1 MMLGRTAAARL
12 AQRRPIASRTCRAFT
27 STNSTPAPPGD
38 DKPDLFMPRITER
51 RLNEGGPGGRQS
63 NSDLR
68 VAIFGATGFLGKH
81 LCHQLGT
88 YQQTKDFCS
97 TLQYTRMQIRN
108 QDYAKF

>member
-1 MMLGRTAAARL
+1 MLGRTASAARF
-12 AQRRPIASRTCRAFT
+12 AQRRSVAARSSTRAFT

-63 NSDLR
+63 NGDLR

-88 YQQTKDFCS
+88 
-97 TLQYTRMQIRN
+97 
-108 QDYAKF
+108 